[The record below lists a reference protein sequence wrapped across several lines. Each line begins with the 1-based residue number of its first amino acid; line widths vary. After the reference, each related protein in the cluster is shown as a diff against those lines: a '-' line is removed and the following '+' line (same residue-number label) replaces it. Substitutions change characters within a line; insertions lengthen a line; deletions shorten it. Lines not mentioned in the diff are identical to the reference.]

1 MNKRQKIED
10 RRSNL
15 THSMANSE
23 STLLYI
29 PDISGYTDFV
39 NNTEISHS
47 RHIISELLEIIID
60 SDKLSMNVSEIEGDA
75 VLFYKEDVPSVSDL
89 IEQCKHTFI
98 NFHNH
103 LRRYDTERICRCGAC
118 ETATQLSLKFI
129 IHQGDVEKI
138 SIKDHQ
144 KLHGSNV
151 ILAHKLLKNSIPDN
165 EYILITDE
173 FELSHSSIETNKNE
187 WVSIKRGSDTYKNLG
202 KFDYSYIPVKSLL
215 KELIEPSQISFPG
228 LSSDSITITETIHA
242 PLDLIYENFTNLDKR
257 MEWNED
263 IKEIILHGK
272 SLNKTGSLHT
282 CLVGPYS
289 LDVESIGRMENK
301 DQIVYGER
309 LNEFK
314 GLRDIIS
321 IYTFEKKGDQTLV
334 KVEVEFK
341 IKSWS
346 GKLMKPMLRKM
357 LRKRTE
363 NGLKKLKTHSEE
375 NAA

>member
-1 MNKRQKIED
+1 MTKSK
-10 RRSNL
+10 
-15 THSMANSE
+15 

-29 PDISGYTDFV
+29 PDISGFTDFV
-39 NNTEISHS
+39 NKTEINHS

-60 SDKLSMNVSEIEGDA
+60 SDKFGMSVSEIEGDA
-75 VLFYKEDVPSVSDL
+75 VLFFKEDIPSVSDL
-89 IEQCKHTFI
+89 IEQCQHTFI
-98 NFHNH
+98 NFHSY

-118 ETATQLSLKFI
+118 ETATHLSLKFI
-129 IHQGDVEKI
+129 VHKGDVEKI

-144 KLHGSNV
+144 KLHGSDV
-151 ILAHKLLKNSIPDN
+151 ILAHKLLKNSIPEN
-165 EYILITDE
+165 EYILITDQ
-173 FELSHSSIETNKNE
+173 FELNSSSIGIDKKE
-187 WVSIKRGSDTYKNLG
+187 WISIKRGSDTYKNLG
-202 KFDYSYIPVKSLL
+202 KFDYSYIPIKNLL
-215 KELIEPSQISFPG
+215 KKLIEPSQISFPG
-228 LSSDSITITETIHA
+228 LSPDKIIIENTIHA
-242 PLDLIYENFTNLDKR
+242 PVDLIYENFTNLDKR

-289 LDVESIGRMENK
+289 LDIESIGRMENK

-334 KVEVEFK
+334 KAEVDYK
-341 IKSWS
+341 IKSWF
-346 GKLMKPMLRKM
+346 GKLMKPMIRKM
-357 LRKRTE
+357 LKKRTE
-363 NGLKKLKTHSEE
+363 DGLKKLKKVSEK
-375 NAA
+375 NAG

>member
-1 MNKRQKIED
+1 M
-10 RRSNL
+10 
-15 THSMANSE
+15 TNSK
-23 STLLYI
+23 STLIYI
-29 PDISGYTDFV
+29 PDISGFTEFV
-39 NNTEISHS
+39 NKTEIDHS
-47 RHIISELLEIIID
+47 RHIITELLELIID
-60 SDKLSMNVSEIEGDA
+60 SNKIGMSVSEIEGDA
-75 VLFYKEDVPSVSDL
+75 VLFYKEDIPTVSDL

-129 IHQGDVEKI
+129 IHQGDVGKI
-138 SIKDHQ
+138 IIKDHK
-144 KLHGSNV
+144 KLHGSDV

-173 FELSHSSIETNKNE
+173 FELSNTSIETDKKE
-187 WVSIKRGSDTYKNLG
+187 WISIKRGNDTYKDLG
-202 KFDYSYIPVKSLL
+202 KFDYSYIPIKALL
-215 KELIEPSQISFPG
+215 NELIESSQITFPG
-228 LSSDSITITETIHA
+228 LSPDPISIEKTISA
-242 PLDLIYENFTNLDKR
+242 PLDLIYQNFTTLDQR

-289 LDVESIGRMENK
+289 LDIEAIGRMENK

-321 IYTFEKKGDQTLV
+321 IYNFEKKGDQTLI
-334 KVEVEFK
+334 KAEVEFK

-346 GKLMKPMLRKM
+346 GKLMKPVFRKM
-357 LRKRTE
+357 LKKRTE
-363 NGLKKLKTHSEE
+363 DGLKKLKIISEE

>member
-1 MNKRQKIED
+1 MKDSK
-10 RRSNL
+10 
-15 THSMANSE
+15 

-29 PDISGYTDFV
+29 PDISGFTNFV
-39 NNTEISHS
+39 NKTEISHS

-60 SDKLSMNVSEIEGDA
+60 SDKIGMSVSEIEGDA
-75 VLFYKEDVPSVSDL
+75 ILFFKEEIPSVSDL
-89 IEQCKHTFI
+89 IEQCQHTFI

-129 IHQGDVEKI
+129 VHKGDVDKI

-144 KLHGSNV
+144 KLHGSDV
-151 ILAHKLLKNSIPDN
+151 ILAHKLLKNSIPEN
-165 EYILITDE
+165 EYILITDQ
-173 FELSHSSIETNKNE
+173 FEVKQSSIGTNKKE
-187 WVSIKRGSDTYKNLG
+187 WISIKRGSDTYKNLG
-202 KFDYSYIPVKSLL
+202 EFDYSYIPIKNLL
-215 KELIEPSQISFPG
+215 EELIEPSQISFPG
-228 LSSDSITITETIHA
+228 LSPDSITIEKTIHA
-242 PLDLIYENFTNLDKR
+242 PLDLIYENFTDLDKR

-289 LDVESIGRMENK
+289 LDIESIGRMENK
-301 DQIVYGER
+301 DQIIYGER

-334 KVEVEFK
+334 KVEVDYK
-341 IKSWS
+341 IKSWF
-346 GKLMKPMLRKM
+346 GKLMKPMVSKM
-357 LRKRTE
+357 LKKRTE
-363 NGLKKLKTHSEE
+363 DGLKKLKKLSEE